1 MHIPKEDIWYS
12 SKKRMNEDIV
22 ALLGG
27 RVAEK
32 LTLNDISTGA
42 SNDIERATEIA
53 RSMVTQYGMSDVI
66 GPIKYGSSQEVFL
79 GKDFGHTR
87 NYSENVAAQIDSEIK
102 RIVCECFDRCEKIL
116 SENIDILNRV
126 AEYLMENEK
135 ITGEEFDAIFNN
147 KIDEYKQLVKT
158 RKENEKREEEAAEA
172 RRIQQENEAKRPEF
186 SVYADGKDSSE
197 SLNQM
202 PADSFSTD
210 TKDND
215 TDEKKDE
222 Q

>member
-1 MHIPKEDIWYS
+1 
-12 SKKRMNEDIV
+12 
-22 ALLGG
+22 
-27 RVAEK
+27 
-32 LTLNDISTGA
+32 
-42 SNDIERATEIA
+42 
-53 RSMVTQYGMSDVI
+53 
-66 GPIKYGSSQEVFL
+66 
-79 GKDFGHTR
+79 
-87 NYSENVAAQIDSEIK
+87 
-102 RIVCECFDRCEKIL
+102 
-116 SENIDILNRV
+116 
-126 AEYLMENEK
+126 MENEK

-210 TKDND
+210 NKDND
-215 TDEKKDE
+215 TDEKKMNSK
-222 Q
+222 